1 MLKEIKKELL
11 NQPEKLK
18 EVLEHYNFHNVI
30 IHQSYISFGR
40 SVDSSKKS
48 IVIRLTNND
57 YLYVKDYARNIQKDL
72 FTYISEQRL
81 AEFAD
86 ILSTVKSVLNITDYY
101 DFFGD
106 RGIFGGFYERIRK
119 RNISKI
125 NTYDESLLDKYKM
138 YGNARFVKDHISI
151 DAQQFFGIR
160 YDVESQGIVIP
171 IRNQLGQLMGIKVR
185 CNYEVEDGEM
195 KYYYLIPCAM
205 SQTLFGYSQNYN
217 YLVNNTVYI
226 LESEK
231 SVMQCYSYGIRN
243 CVALGSGSISNK
255 QVQML
260 FELNPKKIIFLHDT
274 GFKQEYI
281 DRNIS
286 MVENYSRFSEMEI
299 GYWDWENSKYKSDIK
314 NSPTDLGY
322 KIFKDILLNEIKY
335 HKGGLEEWEDL

>member
-1 MLKEIKKELL
+1 MLKEIKSELL
-11 NQPEKLK
+11 GQPEKLK

-138 YGNARFVKDHISI
+138 YGNVRFVKDHISI

-171 IRNQLGQLMGIKVR
+171 IRNQLGQLMGVKVR

-217 YLVNNTVYI
+217 HLVDNTIYI

-274 GFKQEYI
+274 GFKQEYL
-281 DRNIS
+281 DRNVAMIK
-286 MVENYSRFSEMEI
+286 NYSRFSEVKI
-299 GYWDWENSKYKSDIK
+299 GYWDYGGKDYEDKVSPSDLGKYKFEQII
-314 NSPTDLGY
+314 NT
-322 KIFKDILLNEIKY
+322 EIKMI
-335 HKGGLEEWEDL
+335 GDEIDEDEL

>member
-1 MLKEIKKELL
+1 MLKEIKSELL
-11 NQPEKLK
+11 GQPEKLK
-18 EVLEHYNFHNVI
+18 EVLEYYNFHNVI

-40 SVDSSKKS
+40 SADSSKKS
-48 IVIRLTNND
+48 IVIRLDNNS

-81 AEFAD
+81 VEFAD
-86 ILSTVKSVLNITDYY
+86 ILSTVKSILNITDYY
-101 DFFGD
+101 DFFSD
-106 RGIFGGFYERIRK
+106 RGIFGGFYERIKK
-119 RNISKI
+119 RNFNKV
-125 NTYDESLLDKYKM
+125 NTYDESLLDKYKQ
-138 YGNARFVKDHISI
+138 YANARFLKDHISI
-151 DAQQFFGIR
+151 DAQHFFGIR

-171 IRNQLGQLMGIKVR
+171 IRNQLGQLMGVKVR

-195 KYYYLIPCAM
+195 KYYYLIPCSM

-217 YLVNNTVYI
+217 YLVGNTVYI

-335 HKGGLEEWEDL
+335 HKGWLEEWEDL

>member
-18 EVLEHYNFHNVI
+18 EVLEYYNFHNVI

-81 AEFAD
+81 VDFSE
-86 ILSTVKSVLNITDYY
+86 ILSTVKSILNISDYY

-119 RNISKI
+119 RNISKV
-125 NTYDESLLDKYKM
+125 NTYDESLLDKYKK
-138 YGNARFVKDHISI
+138 YGNARFIKDRISI
-151 DAQQFFGIR
+151 DAQQFFDIR

-171 IRNQLGQLMGIKVR
+171 IRNQLGQLMGVKVR

-195 KYYYLIPCAM
+195 KYYYLVPCAM
-205 SQTLFGYSQNYN
+205 SNTLFGYSQNYN
-217 YLVNNTVYI
+217 YLVDNTVFI

-231 SVMQCYSYGIRN
+231 SVMQCYSYGVRN

-274 GFKQEYI
+274 GFKQEYL
-281 DRNIS
+281 DRNIT
-286 MVENYSRFSEMEI
+286 MIKNYSRFSEVEI
-299 GYWDWENSKYKSDIK
+299 GYWDYVGKEYEDKV
-314 NSPTDLGY
+314 SPSDLG
-322 KIFKDILLNEIKY
+322 KVKFEQIINTEIKMI
-335 HKGGLEEWEDL
+335 GDEIDEDEL

>member
-217 YLVNNTVYI
+217 YLVDNTVYI

-274 GFKQEYI
+274 GFKQEYL
-281 DRNIS
+281 DRNIA
-286 MVENYSRFSEMEI
+286 MIKNYSRFSEVEI
-299 GYWDWENSKYKSDIK
+299 GYWDYDGKDYEDKVSSSDLGKYKFEQII
-314 NSPTDLGY
+314 NT
-322 KIFKDILLNEIKY
+322 EIKMI
-335 HKGGLEEWEDL
+335 GDEIDEDEL

>member
-18 EVLEHYNFHNVI
+18 EVLECYNFHNVI

-72 FTYISEQRL
+72 FTYIGEQRL
-81 AEFAD
+81 ADFSE
-86 ILSTVKSVLNITDYY
+86 ILSTVKSILNITDYY

-171 IRNQLGQLMGIKVR
+171 IRNQLGQLMGVKVR

-217 YLVNNTVYI
+217 HLVDNTVYI

-274 GFKQEYI
+274 GFKQEYL
-281 DRNIS
+281 DRNIA
-286 MVENYSRFSEMEI
+286 MIKNYSRFSEVEI
-299 GYWDWENSKYKSDIK
+299 GYWDYVSKDYEDKV
-314 NSPTDLGY
+314 SPSDLG
-322 KIFKDILLNEIKY
+322 KSKFEQIISTEIKMI
-335 HKGGLEEWEDL
+335 GDEIDEDEL

>member
-1 MLKEIKKELL
+1 M
-11 NQPEKLK
+11 LK

-40 SVDSSKKS
+40 SIDSSKKS

-81 AEFAD
+81 VEFAD
-86 ILSTVKSVLNITDYY
+86 ILSTVKSILNITDYY

-119 RNISKI
+119 RNFNKV
-125 NTYDESLLDKYKM
+125 NTYDESLLDRYKQ
-138 YGNARFVKDHISI
+138 YANVRFLRDNISI
-151 DAQQFFGIR
+151 DAQHFFGIR
-160 YDVESQGIVIP
+160 YDIESQGIVIP

-185 CNYEVEDGEM
+185 CNYDVEDGEL
-195 KYYYLIPCAM
+195 KYYYLVPCAM
-205 SQTLFGYSQNYN
+205 SNTLYGYSQNYN
-217 YLVNNTVYI
+217 HLVRNTIYI

-260 FELNPKKIIFLHDT
+260 FELNPQKIIFLHDT
-274 GFKQEYI
+274 GFKQEYL
-281 DRNIS
+281 DRNIA
-286 MVENYSRFSEMEI
+286 MIKNYSRFSEVEI
-299 GYWDWENSKYKSDIK
+299 GYWDYVGK
-314 NSPTDLGY
+314 NYEDKVSPSDLG
-322 KIFKDILLNEIKY
+322 KVKFEQIINTEIKMI
-335 HKGGLEEWEDL
+335 GDESNEDEL

>member
-1 MLKEIKKELL
+1 MLKEIKKGLL
-11 NQPEKLK
+11 NQLEKLK

-151 DAQQFFGIR
+151 DTQQFFGIR

-171 IRNQLGQLMGIKVR
+171 IRNQLGQLMGVKVR

-217 YLVNNTVYI
+217 YLVDNTVYI

-260 FELNPKKIIFLHDT
+260 FELNPKKVIFLHDT

-335 HKGGLEEWEDL
+335 HKVGLEEWEDL

>member
-30 IHQSYISFGR
+30 VHQSYISFGR

-81 AEFAD
+81 VEFAD
-86 ILSTVKSVLNITDYY
+86 ILSVVKSILNITDYY

-119 RNISKI
+119 RNFSKI
-125 NTYDESLLDKYKM
+125 NTYDESLLDKYKQ
-138 YGNARFVKDHISI
+138 YANVRFLKDHISI
-151 DAQQFFGIR
+151 DAQHFFGIR

-171 IRNQLGQLMGIKVR
+171 IRNQLGQLMGVKVR

-195 KYYYLIPCAM
+195 KYYYLVPCSM

-217 YLVNNTVYI
+217 HLVGNTVYV

-260 FELNPKKIIFLHDT
+260 FELNPKKIVFLHDT
-274 GFKQEYI
+274 GFKQEYF
-281 DRNIS
+281 DRNIA
-286 MVENYSRFSEMEI
+286 MIKNYSRFSEVEI
-299 GYWDWENSKYKSDIK
+299 GFWDYIGKGYEDKV
-314 NSPTDLGY
+314 SPSDLG
-322 KIFKDILLNEIKY
+322 KVKFEQIISTEIKMI
-335 HKGGLEEWEDL
+335 GDDSDEDEL

>member
-72 FTYISEQRL
+72 FTYIGEQRL
-81 AEFAD
+81 ADFSE
-86 ILSTVKSVLNITDYY
+86 ILSTVKSILNITDYY

-151 DAQQFFGIR
+151 DAQQFFDIR

-171 IRNQLGQLMGIKVR
+171 IRNQLGQLMGVKVR

-217 YLVNNTVYI
+217 YLVDNTVYI

-260 FELNPKKIIFLHDT
+260 FELNPKKVIFLHDT

>member
-125 NTYDESLLDKYKM
+125 NTYDESLLHKYKM

-217 YLVNNTVYI
+217 YLVDNTVYI

-274 GFKQEYI
+274 GFKQEYL
-281 DRNIS
+281 DRNIA
-286 MVENYSRFSEMEI
+286 MIKNYSRFSEVEI
-299 GYWDWENSKYKSDIK
+299 GYWDYDDKDYEDKVSPSDLGKYKFEQII
-314 NSPTDLGY
+314 NT
-322 KIFKDILLNEIKY
+322 EIKMI
-335 HKGGLEEWEDL
+335 GDEIDEDEL

>member
-72 FTYISEQRL
+72 FTYIGEQRL
-81 AEFAD
+81 SDFSE
-86 ILSTVKSVLNITDYY
+86 ILSTVKLILNITDYY

-125 NTYDESLLDKYKM
+125 NTYDESILDKYKM

-171 IRNQLGQLMGIKVR
+171 IRNQLGQLMGVKVR
-185 CNYEVEDGEM
+185 CNYEIEDGEM
-195 KYYYLIPCAM
+195 KYYYLVPCAM
-205 SQTLFGYSQNYN
+205 SQTLYGYSQNYN
-217 YLVNNTVYI
+217 HLVENTVYI

-274 GFKQEYI
+274 GFKQEYF
-281 DRNIS
+281 DRNIA
-286 MVENYSRFSEMEI
+286 MIKNYSRFSEVEI
-299 GYWDWENSKYKSDIK
+299 GYWDYIGKDYEDKV
-314 NSPTDLGY
+314 SPSDLG
-322 KIFKDILLNEIKY
+322 KVKFEQIINTEIKMI
-335 HKGGLEEWEDL
+335 GDEFDEDEL

>member
-1 MLKEIKKELL
+1 M
-11 NQPEKLK
+11 
-18 EVLEHYNFHNVI
+18 LEHYNFHNVI
-30 IHQSYISFGR
+30 VHQSYISFGR

-81 AEFAD
+81 VEFAD
-86 ILSTVKSVLNITDYY
+86 ILSTVKSILNITDYY

-119 RNISKI
+119 RNFSKI
-125 NTYDESLLDKYKM
+125 NTYDESLLNGYKQ
-138 YGNARFVKDHISI
+138 YANTRFLKDNISI
-151 DAQQFFGIR
+151 DAQHFFGIR

-171 IRNQLGQLMGIKVR
+171 IRNQLGQLMGVKIR
-185 CNYEVEDGEM
+185 CNYDVEDGEL
-195 KYYYLIPCAM
+195 KYYYLVPCAM
-205 SQTLFGYSQNYN
+205 SNTLYGYSQNYKH
-217 YLVNNTVYI
+217 LVGNTVYI

-274 GFKQEYI
+274 GFKQEYL
-281 DRNIS
+281 DRNIA
-286 MVENYSRFSEMEI
+286 MIKNYSRFSEVEI
-299 GYWDWENSKYKSDIK
+299 GYWDYFGKDYEDKV
-314 NSPTDLGY
+314 SPSDLG
-322 KIFKDILLNEIKY
+322 KVKFKQIINTEIKMI
-335 HKGGLEEWEDL
+335 GDDSDEDEL

>member
-1 MLKEIKKELL
+1 MLKEIKNELL
-11 NQPEKLK
+11 SQPEKLK
-18 EVLEHYNFHNVI
+18 EVLEHYNFYNVI

-40 SVDSSKKS
+40 SADSSKKS
-48 IVIRLTNND
+48 IVIRLSNNS

-81 AEFAD
+81 VEFAD
-86 ILSTVKSVLNITDYY
+86 ILSTVKSILNITDYY

-119 RNISKI
+119 RNFSKV
-125 NTYDESLLDKYKM
+125 NTYDDSLLDKYKQ
-138 YGNARFVKDHISI
+138 YANARFLKDHISI
-151 DAQQFFGIR
+151 DAQHFFGFR

-171 IRNQLGQLMGIKVR
+171 IRNQLGQLMGVKVR

-195 KYYYLIPCAM
+195 KYYYLIPCSM

-217 YLVNNTVYI
+217 YLVGNTVYI

-255 QVQML
+255 QVQMI
-260 FELNPKKIIFLHDT
+260 FELNPKKVIFMHDT
-274 GFKQEYI
+274 GFDLENI
-281 DRNIS
+281 ERNIS
-286 MVENYSRFSEMEI
+286 MIRSYLRFSEIEV
-299 GYWDWENSKYKSDIK
+299 GYWNYFGKGYEDKV
-314 NSPTDLGY
+314 SPSDLGR
-322 KIFKDILLNEIKY
+322 KKLKQIMNEEILMIGDEINEDE
-335 HKGGLEEWEDL
+335 L

>member
-217 YLVNNTVYI
+217 YLVDNTVYI

-274 GFKQEYI
+274 GFKQEYL
-281 DRNIS
+281 DRNIA
-286 MVENYSRFSEMEI
+286 MIKNYSRFSEVEI
-299 GYWDWENSKYKSDIK
+299 GYWDYDGKDYEDKVSPSDLGKYKFEQII
-314 NSPTDLGY
+314 NT
-322 KIFKDILLNEIKY
+322 EIKMI
-335 HKGGLEEWEDL
+335 GDEIDEDEL

>member
-171 IRNQLGQLMGIKVR
+171 IRNQLGQLIGIKVR

-217 YLVNNTVYI
+217 YLVDNTVYI

-260 FELNPKKIIFLHDT
+260 FELNPKKIFFLHDT

>member
-1 MLKEIKKELL
+1 MKEIKKELL
-11 NQPEKLK
+11 NQTEKLK

-48 IVIRLTNND
+48 IVIKLTNND
-57 YLYVKDYARNIQKDL
+57 YLYIKDYARNIQKDL

-81 AEFAD
+81 VEFAD
-86 ILSTVKSVLNITDYY
+86 ILSTVKSILNITDYY
-101 DFFGD
+101 DFFVD

-119 RNISKI
+119 RNFSKV
-125 NTYDESLLDKYKM
+125 NTYDESLLDRYKQ
-138 YGNARFVKDHISI
+138 YANTRFLKDNISI
-151 DAQQFFGIR
+151 DAQHFFGIR

-171 IRNQLGQLMGIKVR
+171 IRNQLGQLIGVKIR
-185 CNYEVEDGEM
+185 CNYDVEDGEL
-195 KYYYLIPCAM
+195 KYYYLVPCAI
-205 SQTLFGYSQNYN
+205 SNTLYGYSQNYN
-217 YLVNNTVYI
+217 HLVGNTVYI

-274 GFKQEYI
+274 GFKQEYL
-281 DRNIS
+281 DRNIA
-286 MVENYSRFSEMEI
+286 MIKNYSRFSEVEI
-299 GYWDWENSKYKSDIK
+299 GYWDYTDKDYEDKV
-314 NSPTDLGY
+314 SPSDLG
-322 KIFKDILLNEIKY
+322 KVKFEQIINTEIKMI
-335 HKGGLEEWEDL
+335 GDESDEDEL

>member
-151 DAQQFFGIR
+151 DTQQFFGIR

-185 CNYEVEDGEM
+185 CNYEVEDVEM

-217 YLVNNTVYI
+217 YLVDNTVYI

-274 GFKQEYI
+274 GFKQEYL
-281 DRNIS
+281 DRNIA
-286 MVENYSRFSEMEI
+286 MIKNYSRFSEVEI
-299 GYWDWENSKYKSDIK
+299 GFWDYDGKDYEDKVSPSDLGKYKFEQII
-314 NSPTDLGY
+314 NT
-322 KIFKDILLNEIKY
+322 EIKMI
-335 HKGGLEEWEDL
+335 GDEIDEDEL